1 MKVVP
6 TNSLQKFD
14 TINYWFPHLFTFN
27 VSNGSVAKKD
37 ADSTLKYRVDYLG
50 PTLRMNWREFRI
62 GMSLSP
68 FQNRLD

>member
-6 TNSLQKFD
+6 TNALQEFD
-14 TINYWFPHLFTFN
+14 IIDCWFPHLFTFN

-37 ADSTLKYRVDYLG
+37 TDSTLKYRVDYLG
-50 PTLRMNWREFRI
+50 PMLRMNWREFRI
-62 GMSLSP
+62 CMSLSP